1 VEAKEMIR
9 RSISFYQ
16 KMFAHTCKLEWNAVR
31 EIAKDWQSEI
41 EGKWPRYYHEMQGKP
56 GGMHSC

>member
-1 VEAKEMIR
+1 MIR